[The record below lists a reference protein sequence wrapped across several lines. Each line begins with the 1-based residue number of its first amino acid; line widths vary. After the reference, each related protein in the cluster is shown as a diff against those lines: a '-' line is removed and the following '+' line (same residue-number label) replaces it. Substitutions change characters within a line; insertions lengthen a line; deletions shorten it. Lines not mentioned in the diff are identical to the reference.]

1 MNFCSQCGQPVNL
14 KIPEGDNRERH
25 VCDHCE
31 TIHYQNPRI
40 IAGCV
45 PVVDDQVLL
54 CRRAIE
60 PRHGL
65 WTLPA
70 GFMENGETTLEGAL
84 RECEEEA
91 NARIDNPILTGIFD
105 IPHINQVYM
114 FYRGAIKSNTNIG
127 SANSSNGRIQ
137 SGRDFSPG
145 IESLEVAL
153 FRERDIPWD
162 QLAFPVMELM
172 LHHHFQDSK
181 LNRTE
186 VRTGTINRPWKN
198 LRF

>member
-1 MNFCSQCGQPVNL
+1 MNFCSHCGQPVNL
-14 KIPEGDNRERH
+14 KIPDGDNRERH
-25 VCDHCE
+25 VCDHCD

-45 PVVDDQVLL
+45 PVVNDQVLL

-91 NARIDNPILTGIFD
+91 NAKIENPILSGIFN

-114 FYRGAIKSNTNIG
+114 FYRGPISQTQGGI
-127 SANSSNGRIQ
+127 IT
-137 SGRDFSPG
+137 SGVDFSPG

-153 FRERDIPWD
+153 FRESEIPWD
-162 QLAFPVMELM
+162 ELAFPVMELM
-172 LHHHFQDSK
+172 LHHHFQDIK
-181 LNRTE
+181 LNITE
-186 VRTGTINRPWKN
+186 VRTGTISRPWKS
-198 LRF
+198 LRT

>member
-25 VCDHCE
+25 VCGHCD

-40 IAGCV
+40 IAGCI

-91 NARIDNPILTGIFD
+91 NARIDNPILSGIFD

-114 FYRGAIKSNTNIG
+114 FYRGTISKRGVSNSTNAQNG
-127 SANSSNGRIQ
+127 SIQ
-137 SGRDFSPG
+137 SGADFSPG

-153 FRERDIPWD
+153 FRESEIPWEL
-162 QLAFPVMELM
+162 LAFPVMELM

-181 LNRTE
+181 LNLTE
-186 VRTGTINRPWKN
+186 VRTGTINRP
-198 LRF
+198 

>member
-40 IAGCV
+40 IAGCI
-45 PVVDDQVLL
+45 PVAGDQVLL

-70 GFMENGETTLEGAL
+70 GFMENGETALEGAL

-91 NARIDNPILTGIFD
+91 NARINNPILSGIFD

-114 FYRGAIKSNTNIG
+114 FYRGALSTNAQNDSIE
-127 SANSSNGRIQ
+127 
-137 SGRDFSPG
+137 SGTDYSPG
-145 IESLEVAL
+145 IESLEVEL
-153 FRERDIPWD
+153 FRESEIPWD

-181 LNRTE
+181 LNLTE
-186 VRTGTINRPWKN
+186 VRTGTITRPWKS
-198 LRF
+198 LRS